1 MIDIQF
7 DEDMNFRIKNNEF
20 VLGNSD
26 DQNITDIMQSVKGDF
41 KRNPQIGLNA
51 ANFSNSAI
59 SNADIKA
66 QTKLQLELDGFRV
79 KDVIVTRENGNIN
92 IVPYAER

>member
-7 DEDMNFRIKNNEF
+7 DEDMNFRIKNNDF

-51 ANFSNSAI
+51 TNFSNSAI